1 MPAALYGPR
10 LHNSLGIEYVPT
22 FQLRDRP
29 AAIRAVARCAAAWKQ
44 RPPHMGARKAPAG
57 ALDGRVRSGV
67 RTFPILL
74 C

>member
-10 LHNSLGIEYVPT
+10 LHLLLGLGYVPAI
-22 FQLRDRP
+22 QLRDCP

-44 RPPHMGARKAPAG
+44 RPPHMGARKAQAG